1 MRETAGI
8 DLLFRTIIKKRSST
22 KIAPFREFS
31 SCPEDFRVVLLDHF
45 LTLYLCSF
53 WYKSTWIFKKWSQFR
68 IIHFLKRLLG
78 AIWLFETP
86 FRGWNDFYMDYS
98 TDTPTHPSTQYRYAL
113 GIRSRTT
120 SRITRTTSRI
130 TRTTSY
136 MLVESVSSSLWR
148 NTMTP
153 ENPFQPVP
161 ATPKKAA
168 CFVLRFSYM
177 LIKVL

>member
-1 MRETAGI
+1 M
-8 DLLFRTIIKKRSST
+8 
-22 KIAPFREFS
+22 
-31 SCPEDFRVVLLDHF
+31 DHF
-45 LTLYLCSF
+45 LTLFLWCF
-53 WYKSTWIFKKWSQFR
+53 WYKSTGIFMKWSKFR
-68 IIHFLKRLLG
+68 IIHFLKRLFG

-86 FRGWNDFYMDYS
+86 FRAWNDFYMDYL

-120 SRITRTTSRI
+120 SRITWTTSRI
-130 TRTTSY
+130 TRTNSRITRTTSF
-136 MLVESVSSSLWR
+136 MVVESVSSSLWR

>member
-1 MRETAGI
+1 MLFIYSVPMTSPNAAYWSTCRKHKLADIRESLWVPATSMRETAGI

-98 TDTPTHPSTQYRYAL
+98 TDTPTHPSTQYR
-113 GIRSRTT
+113 
-120 SRITRTTSRI
+120 
-130 TRTTSY
+130 
-136 MLVESVSSSLWR
+136 
-148 NTMTP
+148 
-153 ENPFQPVP
+153 
-161 ATPKKAA
+161 
-168 CFVLRFSYM
+168 
-177 LIKVL
+177 